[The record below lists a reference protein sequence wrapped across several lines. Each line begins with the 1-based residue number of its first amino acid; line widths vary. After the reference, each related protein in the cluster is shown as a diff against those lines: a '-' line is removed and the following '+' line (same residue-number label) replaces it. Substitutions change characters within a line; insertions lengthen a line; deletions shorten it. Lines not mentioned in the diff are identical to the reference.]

1 MKGCENPMCNVRFS
15 PTSLPWLS
23 QRYCSKECRQFGSL
37 LKRVREKLK
46 NLSDDEIVRVIR
58 GVLAAAR

>member
-1 MKGCENPMCNVRFS
+1 MKACENPICCARYS

-23 QRYCSKECRQFGSL
+23 QRYCSKECRQFSSL

-46 NLSDDEIVRVIR
+46 DLTDDEIVRVIR
-58 GVLAAAR
+58 GGEAR